1 MSATLN
7 PVERQLTGFIRQAD
21 LVPGVVPFSAATRWR
36 KVKAGEFPQPVEL
49 SARVTAWRWEDVHT
63 WTQSRTRDGSV

>member
-7 PVERQLTGFIRQAD
+7 PVERQLTGFIHQVH
-21 LVPGVVPFSAATRWR
+21 LVPGEVPFSAASLWR

-49 SARVTAWRWEDVHT
+49 SARVTAWRWKDVHA